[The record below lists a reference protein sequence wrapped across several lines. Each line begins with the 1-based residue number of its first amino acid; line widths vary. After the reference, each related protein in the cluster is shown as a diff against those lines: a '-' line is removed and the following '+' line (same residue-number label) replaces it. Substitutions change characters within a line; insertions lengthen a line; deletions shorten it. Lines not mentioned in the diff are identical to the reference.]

1 MFEAHVLHLLRR
13 YLGEYVHGLSVEA
26 LRISV
31 WKGDVVLK
39 DLNLKADALNSLK
52 LPVTVKAGFV
62 GTITLKVP
70 WKSLGKEP
78 VVVLI
83 DRVFILAHPAPDSRT
98 LKEEGRRKLFETK
111 LQQIEEAESATL
123 EATRSKLG
131 SPVSGNSWMGSLI
144 ATIIGNLK
152 ISISNVHIRYEDPVS
167 NPGHP
172 FSCGVTLAKLAAVTT
187 DEKGIETFDASGAL
201 DRLQKSLQLERLAV
215 YHDSDNLP
223 WKIDKKWEDLSPE
236 EWVEIFEDGVNEP
249 STGHGMVSNWAMNRN
264 YLVSPI
270 NGNLKYHRLGK
281 QERSDPEIPFE
292 KASLVLSD
300 VSLTITE
307 VQYHDWIKLLEAV
320 SRYKTYVEI
329 SHLRPEIP
337 VSDNPCLW
345 WRYAAQAVLQQRK
358 MCYRFSWDRIQHLCQ
373 LRRRYVQLYAALLQQ
388 SSNVRTSELREM
400 ERYLDSKVILLWRL
414 LAHAKT
420 ESLKTKEAAEQ
431 RRLKK
436 KKAGFHLDGV

>member
-131 SPVSGNSWMGSLI
+131 SEIHGW
-144 ATIIGNLK
+144 
-152 ISISNVHIRYEDPVS
+152 
-167 NPGHP
+167 
-172 FSCGVTLAKLAAVTT
+172 
-187 DEKGIETFDASGAL
+187 AL
-201 DRLQKSLQLERLAV
+201 
-215 YHDSDNLP
+215 
-223 WKIDKKWEDLSPE
+223 
-236 EWVEIFEDGVNEP
+236 
-249 STGHGMVSNWAMNRN
+249 
-264 YLVSPI
+264 
-270 NGNLKYHRLGK
+270 
-281 QERSDPEIPFE
+281 
-292 KASLVLSD
+292 
-300 VSLTITE
+300 
-307 VQYHDWIKLLEAV
+307 
-320 SRYKTYVEI
+320 
-329 SHLRPEIP
+329 
-337 VSDNPCLW
+337 
-345 WRYAAQAVLQQRK
+345 
-358 MCYRFSWDRIQHLCQ
+358 
-373 LRRRYVQLYAALLQQ
+373 
-388 SSNVRTSELREM
+388 
-400 ERYLDSKVILLWRL
+400 
-414 LAHAKT
+414 
-420 ESLKTKEAAEQ
+420 
-431 RRLKK
+431 
-436 KKAGFHLDGV
+436 